1 MRSAIEVRVVCPG
14 CGPLVVPAQAFRCE
28 LEAAATKGL
37 CEVRCPICS
46 ALVVLAAAA
55 SAVATMRN
63 AGAGPMDGSVPF
75 ELLESH
81 SGPPL
86 SWDDVLD
93 FKLALERY
101 SSSS

>member
-1 MRSAIEVRVVCPG
+1 
-14 CGPLVVPAQAFRCE
+14 
-28 LEAAATKGL
+28 
-37 CEVRCPICS
+37 
-46 ALVVLAAAA
+46 
-55 SAVATMRN
+55 
-63 AGAGPMDGSVPF
+63 MDGSVPF